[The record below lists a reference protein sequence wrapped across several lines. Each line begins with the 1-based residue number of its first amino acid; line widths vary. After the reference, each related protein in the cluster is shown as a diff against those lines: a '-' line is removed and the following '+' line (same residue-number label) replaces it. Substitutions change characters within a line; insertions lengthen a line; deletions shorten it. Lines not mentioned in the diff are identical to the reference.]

1 MESTGTV
8 DEQGSEFG
16 MISMSAMVPHFREQL
31 VWATPISRGDLS
43 FSHRQTILDL
53 QHYVKL
59 NHLPSHTLC
68 LTTTSRRLIEC
79 AGIFTL
85 LIHEPEQT

>member
-31 VWATPISRGDLS
+31 V
-43 FSHRQTILDL
+43 
-53 QHYVKL
+53 
-59 NHLPSHTLC
+59 
-68 LTTTSRRLIEC
+68 
-79 AGIFTL
+79 
-85 LIHEPEQT
+85 